1 MKYTLEEAVKIIAKA
16 QLETTARLMSDWYNA
31 GYNEGYKDG
40 WFDKERQKKEW

>member
-16 QLETTARLMSDWYNA
+16 QLETTARLMSDWYNS

-40 WFDKERQKKEW
+40 WFDKERQKKE